1 MRRTREEKQAI
12 VCTPTTGC
20 VEGDMLGQIL
30 IWVERQNR
38 PYSHKLHRKQ
48 LKKYS
53 FLSRS
58 EVASMIASRKSPSL
72 LRRAI
77 EWFKTPLRKL
87 KALEDK
93 AEQSRPK
100 YLSGLRKNKRNG

>member
-1 MRRTREEKQAI
+1 MRDKQLKQI
-12 VCTPTTGC
+12 VSNHTTG
-20 VEGDMLGQIL
+20 VAEADMLGQVL
-30 IWVERQNR
+30 LWVERTNR
-38 PYSHKLHRKQ
+38 PYSHQLHRKQ

-58 EVASMIASRKSPSL
+58 EVAKLIATRKSPSVF
-72 LRRAI
+72 RRAL

-100 YLSGLRKNKRNG
+100 YLSGLRKNKRNGN

>member
-1 MRRTREEKQAI
+1 MRNKKLKQ
-12 VCTPTTGC
+12 VVSNHTTG
-20 VEGDMLGQIL
+20 VAEADMLGQIL

-38 PYSHKLHRKQ
+38 PYSHQLHRKQ

-53 FLSRS
+53 FLSKS
-58 EVASMIASRKSPSL
+58 EVAKLIAKRQSPSL
-72 LRRAI
+72 LRRAF

-100 YLSGLRKNKRNG
+100 YLSGLRNNKRNGN

>member
-1 MRRTREEKQAI
+1 MRDKQLNKQVI
-12 VCTPTTGC
+12 SHTTGNA
-20 VEGDMLGQIL
+20 EADMLGNIL
-30 IWVERQNR
+30 LFVERQNR

-58 EVASMIASRKSPSL
+58 EVAKLIASRQSPSL
-72 LRRAI
+72 LRRAF

-93 AEQSRPK
+93 AEQRRPK
-100 YLSGLRKNKRNG
+100 YLSGLRKNKRNGN

>member
-1 MRRTREEKQAI
+1 MRDKQLKQI
-12 VCTPTTGC
+12 VSNHTTG
-20 VEGDMLGQIL
+20 VAEADMLGQVL
-30 IWVERQNR
+30 LWVERQNR
-38 PYSHKLHRKQ
+38 PYTHKLHRKQ

-58 EVASMIASRKSPSL
+58 EVAKLIASRQSPSL

>member
-1 MRRTREEKQAI
+1 MSRMREKKQAI
-12 VCTPTTGC
+12 VCTTATGC

-38 PYSHKLHRKQ
+38 PYSHKLHRKE

-58 EVASMIASRKSPSL
+58 EVASMIAYGGGSRSPSVL
-72 LRRAI
+72 KRGLRR
-77 EWFKTPLRKL
+77 FC
-87 KALEDK
+87 ALPGK
-93 AEQSRPK
+93 GYRMVRGYIS
-100 YLSGLRKNKRNG
+100 SMRKNKRNGN

>member
-1 MRRTREEKQAI
+1 MRDKQLNKQVI
-12 VCTPTTGC
+12 SHHTGNA
-20 VEGDMLGQIL
+20 EADMLGNIL
-30 IWVERQNR
+30 LFVERQNR

-58 EVASMIASRKSPSL
+58 EVAKLIATRQSPSVL
-72 LRRAI
+72 KRAI

-100 YLSGLRKNKRNG
+100 YLSGLRKNKRNGN

>member
-58 EVASMIASRKSPSL
+58 EVAKLIQSRTQTSL
-72 LRRAI
+72 LRR
-77 EWFKTPLRKL
+77 FC
-87 KALEDK
+87 ALPGK
-93 AEQSRPK
+93 GYRMVRGYIS
-100 YLSGLRKNKRNG
+100 SMRKNKRNGN